1 MRVCEFIDVMTA
13 HDAAAVLGEIIPL
26 DNCIIINSH
35 VYFPSI
41 TSSFNRKASGKN
53 RDNLLCVGACSTAE
67 GVTIIRK
74 VDSDSSRGITGDYVD
89 CSVLSWNVPVSEGGS
104 SRILE
109 ETACV
114 FSNFKIHKDENFM
127 SICAHVGSR
136 SISVFFSSPIDA
148 HRVEGGKLCQLR
160 WRKYDSYNGSL
171 LFEKRM
177 GLDGMRGADKARNV
191 FSAISAGPLLWLVF
205 DGRASLWD
213 PRYGVELCNVATY
226 IPLDFPSE
234 RSTDFHAMGYSSDTS
249 SSQTSIFALTVCVPH
264 AGGCSIFNTSLKV
277 PTAQTTGD
285 TFLIEEIDWNP
296 HLVN

>member
-1 MRVCEFIDVMTA
+1 M
-13 HDAAAVLGEIIPL
+13 
-26 DNCIIINSH
+26 
-35 VYFPSI
+35 
-41 TSSFNRKASGKN
+41 SGKN

-74 VDSDSSRGITGDYVD
+74 VDSDSSESISGDHVD

-109 ETACV
+109 EAACV
-114 FSNFKIHKDENFM
+114 FSNFKIHKDEKFM
-127 SICAHVGSR
+127 SICAHAGSR

-148 HRVEGGKLCQLR
+148 HRVDGGKLCQLR

-171 LFEKRM
+171 LFEKCM
-177 GLDGMRGADKARNV
+177 GHDGMRGADKARNI

-234 RSTDFHAMGYSSDTS
+234 ISRDFHAMGYSPDTS
-249 SSQTSIFALTVCVPH
+249 SSQTSIYALTVCVPH

-285 TFLIEEIDWNP
+285 TFFIEENDWNP